1 MYRATTEEVE
11 ILGSSKPTNAWV
23 SRPVDAGRYPAI
35 VRMHGRNGVSDPFKD
50 VGVRFA
56 EEGIVDLAL
65 NYMKYDADPAM
76 PEVVSWAKGS
86 LDFLQSQG
94 YVASDQVVLSGYC
107 RGGGQTYLGLGNI
120 PGFAAGVMWHGGL
133 YYEKLS
139 DARPEHPA
147 DAALRIEVP
156 FIILHGMS
164 DPGVKIEQV
173 FALAQRL
180 NELGKHVE
188 LKAYWGTR
196 HAYTMPGGNDYV
208 PAHADDAFREAVLFI
223 RRTFGLPI
231 GTVGPL
237 VGQPVGV

>member
-1 MYRATTEEVE
+1 MYRTVTEEVE
-11 ILGSSKPTNAWV
+11 VQGATRPTNAWV
-23 SRPVDAGRYPAI
+23 SRPDESGRYPAI
-35 VRMHGRNGVSDPFKD
+35 IRMHGRNGVSDPFKD

-65 NYMKYDADPAM
+65 NYMKYDEDPPM
-76 PEVVSWAKGS
+76 PEVLGWAEGS
-86 LDFLQSQG
+86 LNFLKAQDF
-94 YVASDQVVLSGYC
+94 VASDQVVLSGYC

-120 PGFAAGVMWHGGL
+120 RGFAAGVMWHGGL
-133 YYEKLS
+133 YYEQLS
-139 DARPEHPA
+139 PARPENPA

-173 FALAQRL
+173 FALAQKL
-180 NELGKHVE
+180 NELGKHFE

-196 HAYTMPGGNDYV
+196 HAFTLPGGGDYI
-208 PAHADDAFREAVLFI
+208 PEHADDAFREAVLFI
-223 RRTFGLPI
+223 RRTFGLPV